1 MRIALAIGGNA
12 LIRAGEAGTWDQQL
26 ANAREIADEIVAL
39 HTAGH
44 QLLLTH
50 GNGPQVGA
58 LMLQQALGEAEAPP
72 LPLDVLTAMTQGQI
86 GYLLVTA
93 IAQVEPSLPTAVL
106 LTRTL
111 VDQRDPAFATPT
123 KPVGPFYDHD
133 DAGRLAEERRWDM
146 APDAGRGWRRVV
158 ASPRP
163 LEVLGTDHVRTL
175 LDAGTVVI
183 AGGGGGIPVAPA
195 GTGVD
200 GVPGVIDKDRCTAE
214 LALAVGADLLVLL
227 TGVPR
232 VAIDFGTRWERE
244 LSRITVS
251 DAVRGLAGGEFPA
264 GSMGPKIESAERFVE
279 AGGSRAVITAA
290 GHVLAAVSGAD
301 GTWIVPD
308 DDELVAV

>member
-12 LIRAGEAGTWDQQL
+12 LIRAGEDGTWEEQL
-26 ANAREIADEIVAL
+26 RNARDIAEEVVAL
-39 HTAGH
+39 RAAGH
-44 QLLLTH
+44 ELLLTH

-58 LMLQQALGEAEAPP
+58 LMLQQALGESESPP
-72 LPLDVLTAMTQGQI
+72 LPLDALTAMTQGQI

-106 LTRTL
+106 LTRAL
-111 VDQRDPAFATPT
+111 VNPRDAAFATPT
-123 KPVGPFYDHD
+123 KPVGPFYGHD

-146 APDAGRGWRRVV
+146 APDSGRGWRRVV

-163 LEVLGTDHVRTL
+163 REVLGAEHVRTL
-175 LDAGTVVI
+175 LDSGAIVV
-183 AGGGGGIPVAPA
+183 AGGGGGIPVAPSEQGLA
-195 GTGVD
+195 

-251 DAVRGLAGGEFPA
+251 DAKRGLASGEFPA

-279 AGGSRAVITAA
+279 GGGRAVITAA
-290 GHVLAAVSGAD
+290 HHLLAAVSGED

-308 DDELVAV
+308 GDVVAA

>member
-12 LIRAGEAGTWDQQL
+12 LIRAGEDGTWDQQL
-26 ANAREIADEIVAL
+26 RNAREVAEEIISL
-39 HTAGH
+39 HAAGH

-58 LMLQQALGEAEAPP
+58 LMLQQGLGADEAPP
-72 LPLDVLTAMTQGQI
+72 LPLDALTAMTQGQI

-93 IAQVEPSLPTAVL
+93 IATLEPALPTAVL
-106 LTRTL
+106 LTRAL
-111 VDQRDPAFATPT
+111 VDRGDPAFGTPT

-133 DAGRLAEERRWDM
+133 DAGRLAEERGWDL

-163 LEVLGTDHVRTL
+163 REVLGADHVRMML
-175 LDAGTVVI
+175 EAGTVVI
-183 AGGGGGIPVAPA
+183 AGGGGGIPVALTEH
-195 GTGVD
+195 GLT

-232 VAIDFGTRWERE
+232 VAIDYGTRWERE

-251 DAVRGLAGGEFPA
+251 EAVRGLARGEFPA

-279 AGGSRAVITAA
+279 ASEGRAVITAP
-290 GHVLAAVSGAD
+290 GHLVSAVTGRD
-301 GTWIVPD
+301 GTWVVRD
-308 DDELVAV
+308 GDVVAA

>member
-12 LIRAGEAGTWDQQL
+12 LIRAGEAGTWEGQL
-26 ANAREIADEIVAL
+26 ANARKIAVEIAAL
-39 HTAGH
+39 HAAGH
-44 QLLLTH
+44 ELLLTH

-58 LMLQQALGEAEAPP
+58 LMLQQSLGEREAPP
-72 LPLDVLTAMTQGQI
+72 LPLDALTAMTQGQI

-93 IAQVEPSLPTAVL
+93 IGQVDPLLPTAVL
-106 LTRTL
+106 LTRAL
-111 VDQRDPAFATPT
+111 VDASDPAFRDPT
-123 KPVGPFYDHD
+123 KPVGPFYDRA
-133 DAGRLAEERRWDM
+133 DADRLAVERGWDM

-163 LEVLGTDHVRTL
+163 RVVLGTDHVRTL
-175 LDAGTVVI
+175 LEAGAVVI
-183 AGGGGGIPVAPA
+183 AGGGGGIPVASGAA
-195 GTGVD
+195 GLD

-251 DAVRGLAGGEFPA
+251 EATRGLAGGEFPA
-264 GSMGPKIESAERFVE
+264 GSMGPKIESAERFVSE
-279 AGGSRAVITAA
+279 SGGRALVTSAD
-290 GHVLAAVSGAD
+290 HLVAAVTGED
-301 GTWIVPD
+301 GTWIVP
-308 DDELVAV
+308 EKVPA

>member
-12 LIRAGEAGTWDQQL
+12 LIRAGEAGTWEQQL
-26 ANAREIADEIVAL
+26 ANAHEIAVEVAAL
-39 HTAGH
+39 HAAGH
-44 QLLLTH
+44 ELLLTH

-72 LPLDVLTAMTQGQI
+72 LPLDALTAMTQGQI
-86 GYLLVTA
+86 GYLLMTA
-93 IAQVEPSLPTAVL
+93 IGQVDPTLPTAVL
-106 LTRTL
+106 LTRAL
-111 VDQRDPAFATPT
+111 VDPDDAAFGHPT
-123 KPVGPFYDHD
+123 KPVGPFYGHE

-163 LEVLGTDHVRTL
+163 REVLGTDQLRML
-175 LDAGTVVI
+175 LGAGVVVI
-183 AGGGGGIPVAPA
+183 AGGGGGIPVAPGA
-195 GTGVD
+195 DGLD
-200 GVPGVIDKDRCTAE
+200 GVAGVIDKDRCTAE
-214 LALAVGADLLVLL
+214 LAVAVGADLLVLL

-251 DAVRGLAGGEFPA
+251 EATRGLAGGEFPA
-264 GSMGPKIESAERFVE
+264 GSMGPKIESAERFVG
-279 AGGSRAVITAA
+279 AGRGCAVITAA
-290 GHVLAAVSGAD
+290 GHLLAAVAGGD

-308 DDELVAV
+308 DEAVAV

>member
-12 LIRAGEAGTWDQQL
+12 LIRAGEEGTWEQQL
-26 ANAREIADEIVAL
+26 RNAREISEEVVAL
-39 HTAGH
+39 RAAVHE
-44 QLLLTH
+44 LLLTH

-58 LMLQQALGEAEAPP
+58 LMLQQALGEAESPP

-106 LTRTL
+106 LTRAL
-111 VDQRDPAFATPT
+111 VDPRDAAFATPT
-123 KPVGPFYDHD
+123 KPVGPFYGHD

-163 LEVLGTDHVRTL
+163 REVLGAEHVRTL
-175 LDAGTVVI
+175 LESGAIVV
-183 AGGGGGIPVAPA
+183 AGGGGGIPVAPSEQGLA
-195 GTGVD
+195 

-214 LALAVGADLLVLL
+214 LALAIGADLLVLL

-251 DAVRGLAGGEFPA
+251 EATRGLASGEFPA
-264 GSMGPKIESAERFVE
+264 GSMGPKIESAERFVD
-279 AGGSRAVITAA
+279 GRGRAVITAA
-290 GHVLAAVSGAD
+290 HHLLAAVSGED

-308 DDELVAV
+308 GDVVAA

>member
-12 LIRAGEAGTWDQQL
+12 LIRAGEAGTWEQQL
-26 ANAREIADEIVAL
+26 GNARGIAEEIVAL
-39 HTAGH
+39 HAAGH
-44 QLLLTH
+44 ELLLTH

-72 LPLDVLTAMTQGQI
+72 LPLDALTAMTQGQI

-93 IAQVEPSLPTAVL
+93 IAQVEPSLPTAAL

-111 VDQRDPAFATPT
+111 VDPRDPAFRTPT

-133 DAGRLAEERRWDM
+133 DAGRLAEARQWDM

-163 LEVLGTDHVRTL
+163 LEVLGTAHVRAL

-183 AGGGGGIPVAPA
+183 AGGGGGIPVAQA
-195 GTGVD
+195 ARGLE

-251 DAVRGLAGGEFPA
+251 EAIRGLAGGEFPA

-279 AGGSRAVITAA
+279 AAGGLAVITAA
-290 GHVLAAVSGAD
+290 GHLLAAVSGED

-308 DDELVAV
+308 GDVVAA